1 MRIAVPRERAPRE
14 TRVALVPESVSK
26 LIKAGAAIAVERDAG
41 LAAGF
46 PDAQYIAAGA
56 TIAADFSAT
65 AANAELTCKVQPPSA
80 DEGAKL
86 PAGSVLVSL
95 WQPTGTAEV
104 LGALAGRNVRVLA
117 LERVPR
123 ITRAQSMDVLSSQ
136 ATVSGYKAVLIG
148 AAALPKMLPM
158 LTTAAGTLAPAKCF
172 VIGAGV
178 AGLQAIA
185 TARRLGAVVSAF
197 DVRAAAQEQIQS
209 LGATVLKID
218 LGSDGEGSGGYAKAQ
233 SDEQAARTQAAIARH
248 IAGMDLVITTAA
260 VPGKR
265 APLLITENA
274 ARGMKTGSVIV
285 DLAAETGGNCA
296 ATKAG
301 ETVDLGGVQV
311 IGPVNLPSQAA
322 FHASQMLSRNILTLI
337 QHLSKENALVIDATD
352 EITGA
357 MLVKP

>member
-14 TRVALVPESVSK
+14 ARVALVPESVSK
-26 LIKAGAAIAVERDAG
+26 LVKAGASIAIERDAG

-46 PDAQYIAAGA
+46 PDAQYQSAGA
-56 TIAADFSAT
+56 TIAADFAAT
-65 AANAELTCKVQPPSA
+65 AAGADLVCKVQPPTA
-80 DEGAKL
+80 EEGAKL
-86 PAGSVLVSL
+86 PDGGALVSL
-95 WQPTGTAEV
+95 WQPAGSADV
-104 LGALAGRNVRVLA
+104 LAALARRNVRVLG

-148 AAALPKMLPM
+148 ATALPKMLPM
-158 LTTAAGTLAPAKCF
+158 LTTAAGTLAPARCF

-209 LGATVLKID
+209 LGATPLKVD
-218 LGSDGEGSGGYAKAQ
+218 VGGDGEGAGGYAKAQ
-233 SDEQAARTQAAIARH
+233 SEEQAARTQAAIARH

-260 VPGKR
+260 IPGKP
-265 APLLITENA
+265 APILITENA

-296 ATKAG
+296 CTRAG
-301 ETVDLGGVQV
+301 ETVDVNGVHI

-337 QHLSKENALVIDATD
+337 QHLTKENALVLDLND

>member
-1 MRIAVPRERAPRE
+1 MRIAVPREREPRE
-14 TRVALVPESVSK
+14 ARVALVPESVSK
-26 LIKAGAAIAVERDAG
+26 LIKGGATVAVERDAG

-46 PDAQYIAAGA
+46 PDAQYTAAGA
-56 TIAADFSAT
+56 TIGADFAAT
-65 AANAELTCKVQPPSA
+65 AAGADLICKVQPPTA
-80 DEGAKL
+80 DEGGML
-86 PAGSVLVSL
+86 PDGSALVSL
-95 WQPTGTAEV
+95 WQPTGTAET
-104 LGALAGRNVRVLA
+104 LAVISARGVRLLA

-148 AAALPKMLPM
+148 ANLLPKMLPM
-158 LTTAAGTLAPAKCF
+158 LTTAAGTLAPAKVF

-209 LGATVLKID
+209 LGATPLKVD
-218 LGSDGEGSGGYAKAQ
+218 LGGNGEGSGGYAKAQ
-233 SDEQAARTQAAIARH
+233 NDDQAARTQLAIAKH

-260 VPGKR
+260 IPGKR

-274 ARGMKTGSVIV
+274 AKGMKTGSVIV

-296 ATKAG
+296 CTKAG
-301 ETVDLGGVQV
+301 ETVDVNGVHV
-311 IGPVNLPSQAA
+311 IGPVNLPSQGA

-337 QHLSKENALVIDATD
+337 QHLNKDNTLNIDAAD